1 MDENPSGSSETR
13 VPGEQASPGERGPL
27 SAKSPGGQPTQASE
41 DEAALGR
48 DSDATVIASSPFR
61 PDSDATI
68 ISGAPIQGN
77 FDTAGTGG
85 ASDNPDA
92 TIISFRPRAD
102 DGATIVSGGNNTSQR
117 TSIRRSPA
125 PPGADG
131 GVSAAASLQIGTALG
146 DRYEILQLLGE
157 GGMGAVYKAA
167 DLEVDRIV
175 ALKVIRPEMASNPE
189 ILARFKQELLLSSQ
203 VTHRNVIR
211 IYDLGEAQG
220 VKFITM
226 EFIEGK
232 DLRAIL
238 HEKKRLPPE
247 EAVEVAQQVCQALEA
262 AHGVGIIH
270 RDLKPQNI
278 MMDRAGRVVVMDFGL
293 ARTLGGDGMTQT
305 GAMLGTM
312 EYMSPEQALG
322 KDLDQRSDIFALGLI
337 LYELLAGERPFVADS
352 ALASL
357 IKRTQEAAIPVLER
371 NSEIPGMLGDIVDK
385 CLERDLNERYQKIPE
400 ILADLANWKD
410 STPEGQA
417 RRRAKTK
424 PVPQPRRS
432 VSPQIWIAA
441 AVAVVALGVGGY
453 LLRDRLANRSATTA
467 PVAPAVSLAILPFR
481 NASSDPSL
489 DWLGSSVADMLT
501 TDVGQSASLRTVSP
515 NILHQIFS
523 DLRISSSTVLDP
535 GTIKRVADFSS
546 ADRLV
551 WGQYA
556 RFGNTIRIDVTLQDM
571 KSNRTVSLKADAP
584 SEKDIPGAIDQLA
597 ESIRQTLA
605 LPSAVMKEL
614 KASSFQPT
622 SNSVDAMKD
631 YNQGLG
637 LERDGKNLEAEKQ
650 FDLATKSDPNFAL
663 AFARLA
669 QTYSTLGYD
678 SEAEQSA
685 KKAVLLSQNLPEA
698 EKFQISAIEL
708 QVNKHFPEAIKAYE
722 NLARVL
728 PDNSDVRAAL
738 ARLYEDSGD
747 LPKAKDYYQKIL
759 TSNPKDIAATIDM
772 GRLQLKSGDPQGS
785 LEPLNHAYSLA
796 VQMSNQEQKATS
808 LHLTAVAYRML
819 DKPQEV
825 LRSEGEALTIWRQ
838 IGQQRGLAFSLNE
851 MARAQATLG
860 NAKEAMS
867 NFGEALQIRRD
878 IGDKR
883 GLGDTLIDMGN
894 LADDHGDHDA
904 ALKSYKEALQLE
916 REIGNESM
924 QAVCLNN
931 IGSVY
936 SEKGQYEDAL
946 AYLQQ
951 VLQLREKSKN
961 PQDIVDAQHN
971 LGQALT
977 SMGEYDQA
985 IGYYMKAL
993 ELRRTI
999 NDTRGAAL
1007 ESYGLGG
1014 LFDYQGRFGAAVHS
1028 KEEALKTFRDLKDR
1042 TFWMAEILG
1051 GYGQALILAGRMDE
1065 AKSSLDEA
1073 LNLARELKNDGLV
1086 AQTLG
1091 FEGDALFYKGNFSGA
1106 HSLYDQALQAATRS
1120 KESERILLAKI
1131 NLAELAVQE
1140 KKGSA
1145 AIASL
1150 RTLMQQAD
1158 DAGLKYSSVE
1168 CEIFLAEAMLQ
1179 AHDATHA
1186 RQELDR
1192 ALLRSD
1198 KLGQQELSAQSHY
1211 LLASI
1216 ARDSKNNTDAKDN
1229 FRWVVNT
1236 LDTMKKDQGAENLLQ
1251 RTDIKHNYEDAA
1263 NWLKSAGN

>member
-1 MDENPSGSSETR
+1 MDDIP
-13 VPGEQASPGERGPL
+13 
-27 SAKSPGGQPTQASE
+27 
-41 DEAALGR
+41 
-48 DSDATVIASSPFR
+48 
-61 PDSDATI
+61 
-68 ISGAPIQGN
+68 
-77 FDTAGTGG
+77 AGTDKNRKTPVLSDPGIPG
-85 ASDNPDA
+85 AQALPADESHAGVDPA
-92 TIISFRPRAD
+92 RPD
-102 DGATIVSGGNNTSQR
+102 DGATVIGARPIVDEGATVIGVRPPANEGATVIRQGGATVVAGTSSALR
-117 TSIRRSPA
+117 TSIRRSPP
-125 PPGADG
+125 PPGL
-131 GVSAAASLQIGTALG
+131 SAAAVQLQIGSTLG
-146 DRYEILQLLGE
+146 SRYEILALLGE

-175 ALKVIRPEMASNPE
+175 ALKVIRPDMASNAE
-189 ILARFKQELLLSSQ
+189 ILARFKQELLLSSK

-211 IYDLGEAQG
+211 IYDIGDADG

-232 DLRAIL
+232 DLRSVL
-238 HEKKRLPPE
+238 HERKKLPPE
-247 EAVEVAQQVCQALEA
+247 EAVEIALQVCQALEA
-262 AHGVGIIH
+262 AHGIGIIH

-278 MMDRAGRVVVMDFGL
+278 MLDDSGRAVVMDFGL

-337 LYELLAGERPFVADS
+337 LYELLAGERPFVAES

-357 IKRTQEAAIPVLER
+357 IKRTQESAIPVLER
-371 NSEIPGMLGDIVDK
+371 NAEIPGVLGLVVDR
-385 CLERDLNERYQKIPE
+385 CLERDLNARYQKVSE
-400 ILADLANWKD
+400 ITEDLTNWKNG
-410 STPEGQA
+410 TPSE
-417 RRRAKTK
+417 RAK
-424 PVPQPRRS
+424 VRRKKKAAAKS
-432 VSPQIWIAA
+432 ALMQTRLIAA
-441 AVAVVALGVGGY
+441 AAAIVVLGAGGY
-453 LLRDRLANRSATTA
+453 VLRNRLVHRAAETK

-481 NASSDPSL
+481 NASSDTSL
-489 DWLGSSVADMLT
+489 DWLGSSLADMLT

-515 NILHQIFS
+515 NILHQIFT
-523 DLRISSSTVLDP
+523 DLRITSSTSLDP
-535 GTIKRVADFSS
+535 GTVKRVADFSS
-546 ADRLV
+546 ADRVV

-556 RFGNTIRIDVTLQDM
+556 KFGDTIRIDATLQDL
-571 KSNRTVSLKADAP
+571 KNNRTVTLKADVP
-584 SEKDIPGAIDQLA
+584 SEKDIPNAVDHLA
-597 ESIRQTLA
+597 DSIRQTLE
-605 LPSAVMKEL
+605 LPRDVMNEL

-622 SNSVDAMKD
+622 SSSVEALRD
-631 YNQGLG
+631 YNQGLV
-637 LERDGKNLEAEKQ
+637 LQRDGKNLEAKKQ
-650 FDLATKSDPNFAL
+650 FDAASKADGNFAL

-685 KKAVLLSQNLPEA
+685 QKAVMLSQNLPEA
-698 EKFQISAIEL
+698 EKYQITAIEL

-747 LPKAKDYYQKIL
+747 LTKAKDYYQKIL
-759 TSNPKDIAATIDM
+759 TANPKDIGATIDM
-772 GRLQLKSGDPQGS
+772 GRIQLKSGDPQGA

-796 VQMSNQEQKATS
+796 VQVDNQEQKATS

-819 DKPQEV
+819 NKPQEV
-825 LRSEGEALTIWRQ
+825 LRSETEALTIWRQ

-860 NAKEAMS
+860 NAKDAMA

-894 LADDHGDHDA
+894 LADDRGDHDGA
-904 ALKSYKEALQLE
+904 VKSYKEALQLE
-916 REIGNESM
+916 RDIGNESM
-924 QAVCLNN
+924 QAICLNN

-936 SEKGQYEDAL
+936 LEKGQYEDAL

-961 PQDIVDAQHN
+961 PQDIVDAEHN

-977 SMGEYDQA
+977 SLGEYDQA
-985 IGYYMKAL
+985 ISYYMKAL
-993 ELRRTI
+993 QQRRDL

-1014 LFDYQGRFGAAVHS
+1014 LFDFQGRFGAAIHS

-1042 TFWMAEILG
+1042 TFWMSEILG
-1051 GYGQALILAGRMDE
+1051 GYAQGLILAGHMDD
-1065 AKSSLDEA
+1065 AKAPLDEA
-1073 LNLARELKNDGLV
+1073 MNLARELKNDGLI
-1086 AQTLG
+1086 AQTLV
-1091 FEGDALFYKGNFSGA
+1091 FEGDAQFYKGNFSAA
-1106 HSLYDQALQAATRS
+1106 HALYDQATPAATKS
-1120 KESERILLAKI
+1120 KEPERVLLAKI
-1131 NLAELAVQE
+1131 ALAEVAVRE
-1140 KKGSA
+1140 KRGNVA
-1145 AIASL
+1145 AL

-1168 CEIFLAEAMLQ
+1168 CELFLAEALLQ
-1179 AHDATHA
+1179 AHDAVHA
-1186 RQELDR
+1186 RQEVDR

-1198 KLGQQELSAQSHY
+1198 KLGQQALSAHAHY
-1211 LLASI
+1211 LLGTM
-1216 ARDSKNNTDAKDN
+1216 ARDTKNSSDARDN

-1236 LDTMKKDQGAENLLQ
+1236 LDGMKKDPGAENLLS
-1251 RTDIKHNYEDAA
+1251 RDDIKRMYADASGF
-1263 NWLKSAGN
+1263 LKASG

>member
-1 MDENPSGSSETR
+1 LLGLVLFVHRVGDLIQFQQFVKHDMDDTPSGKTGKSVKGNL
-13 VPGEQASPGERGPL
+13 VPGGEAGPG
-27 SAKSPGGQPTQASE
+27 
-41 DEAALGR
+41 
-48 DSDATVIASSPFR
+48 SDAPPGAAAAPDRQDDGATVVSM
-61 PDSDATI
+61 
-68 ISGAPIQGN
+68 
-77 FDTAGTGG
+77 
-85 ASDNPDA
+85 
-92 TIISFRPRAD
+92 RPRVD
-102 DGATIVSGGNNTSQR
+102 DGATIVAGGGVAGGGNK
-117 TSIRRSPA
+117 TSIRRSP
-125 PPGADG
+125 PPVGAG
-131 GVSAAASLQIGTALG
+131 GTVSAAVMLQIGTFLG
-146 DRYEILQLLGE
+146 NRYEILELLGE

-167 DLEVDRIV
+167 DREVDRIV

-189 ILARFKQELLLSSQ
+189 ILARFKQELVLSSR

-232 DLRAIL
+232 DLRSIL
-238 HEKKRLPPE
+238 QERKMLPPE
-247 EAVEVAQQVCQALEA
+247 EAVDVAQQVCQALEA
-262 AHGVGIIH
+262 AHSIGIIH

-278 MMDRAGRVVVMDFGL
+278 MMDGAGRVVAMDFGL
-293 ARTLGGDGMTQT
+293 ARTLRGDGMTQT

-337 LYELLAGERPFVADS
+337 LYELLAGERPFVAES

-371 NSEIPGMLGDIVDK
+371 NAEIPGMLGQIVDK
-385 CLERDLNERYQKIPE
+385 CLERDLNARYQNVAE
-400 ILADLANWKD
+400 ILADLANWKE
-410 STPEGQA
+410 STPAG
-417 RRRAKTK
+417 RAKSKAKAK
-424 PVPQPRRS
+424 PSAGPRDRAS
-432 VSPQIWIAA
+432 RWRLIAA
-441 AVAVVALGVGGY
+441 AAAVVVLAVSGY
-453 LLRDRLANRSATTA
+453 LLRDQIFGRSGPPAS
-467 PVAPAVSLAILPFR
+467 VAPAVSLAILPFR
-481 NASSDPSL
+481 NASSDTTL
-489 DWLGSSVADMLT
+489 DWLGSSLADMLT

-515 NILHQIFS
+515 NILHQIFG

-535 GTIKRVADFSS
+535 GTIKRVADFTN

-556 RFGNTIRIDVTLQDM
+556 RFGDTIRIDVTLEDM
-571 KSNRTVSLKADAP
+571 KNSRTVSLKADAQ
-584 SEKDIPGAIDQLA
+584 SEKDIPAAIDQLA

-605 LPSAVMKEL
+605 LPRDVMKEL

-622 SNSVDAMKD
+622 SSSVDALKD

-637 LERDGKNLEAEKQ
+637 LQRDGKNLEAQMQ
-650 FDLATKSDPNFAL
+650 FSLAAKADPNFAL

-685 KKAVLLSQNLPEA
+685 KKAVLLSQNVPEA
-698 EKFQISAIEL
+698 EKYQISAIEL
-708 QVNKHFPEAIKAYE
+708 QVNKHFPEAIRAYE

-747 LPKAKDYYQKIL
+747 LTKAKEYYQKTL
-759 TSNPKDIAATIDM
+759 TENPKDIGATIDL
-772 GRLQLKSGDPQGS
+772 GRIQLKSGDPQGS

-796 VQMSNQEQKATS
+796 VQMDNQEQKATS

-851 MARAQATLG
+851 MARAQASLG
-860 NAKEAMS
+860 NAKDAMK
-867 NFGEALQIRRD
+867 NFSEALQIRRD

-894 LADDHGDHDA
+894 LADDHGDHDG

-916 REIGNESM
+916 REIGNDSM

-961 PQDIVDAQHN
+961 PQDIVDAEHN

-977 SMGEYDQA
+977 SMGEYDPA

-993 ELRRTI
+993 ELRRSI

-1014 LFDYQGRFGAAVHS
+1014 LFGYQGRFGAAVHS
-1028 KEEALKTFRDLKDR
+1028 KEEALKTYRDLKDK
-1042 TFWMAEILG
+1042 TFWMAEILS
-1051 GYGQALILAGRMDE
+1051 GYGQALILAGRMGE
-1065 AKSSLDEA
+1065 AKGSLDEA
-1073 LNLARELKNDGLV
+1073 LGLARELKNDGLV

-1091 FEGDALFYKGNFSGA
+1091 FEGDALFYNGNYSGA
-1106 HSLYDQALQAATRS
+1106 HALYDEGLQAATRS
-1120 KESERILLAKI
+1120 TETERILLAKI
-1131 NLAELAVQE
+1131 ALAEVAVRE
-1140 KKGSA
+1140 KKGAA
-1145 AIASL
+1145 AIATL
-1150 RTLMQQAD
+1150 RTLIQQAD
-1158 DAGLKYSSVE
+1158 EAGLKYSSVE
-1168 CEIFLAEAMLQ
+1168 CEVFMAEAMLQ
-1179 AHDATHA
+1179 AHDTAHA
-1186 RQELDR
+1186 KQELGR

-1198 KLGQQELSAQSHY
+1198 KLGQQALSARAHY
-1211 LLASI
+1211 LLGTI
-1216 ARDSKNNTDAKDN
+1216 ARDGKDNAEVKDN

-1236 LDTMKKDQGAENLLQ
+1236 LDTMKKDQGAEDLLQ
-1251 RTDIKHNYEDAA
+1251 RVDMKGMYEDAG
-1263 NWLKSAGN
+1263 NWLKAAGN